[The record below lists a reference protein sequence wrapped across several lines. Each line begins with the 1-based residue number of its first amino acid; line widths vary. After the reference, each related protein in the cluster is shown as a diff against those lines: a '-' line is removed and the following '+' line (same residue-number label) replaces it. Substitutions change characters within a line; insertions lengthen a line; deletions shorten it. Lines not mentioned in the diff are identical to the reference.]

1 MKNKII
7 LFIEQALFS
16 LNNFLL
22 ILVISH
28 FLIPLEFKNWV
39 LLNLLIMLGIGLN
52 NVIINQPFQVFI
64 SKYYKKYL
72 YQNYILVI
80 HFIIII
86 NSIIFSFLSILISI
100 PNKPLNIGISFFM
113 ILLLSLFELHR
124 RILIHK
130 KEIHF
135 LLLITFLL
143 VTILNFILILTLNK
157 NLFTYSDVY
166 LLIITFLI
174 LLVLLSSSKVV
185 KLYNISYFNLISKYN
200 FYPIVYRHF
209 NFSKS
214 LIIGI
219 FFYWIYTQGFLL
231 WLEDKLTLNEFNSLR
246 VILNFLSF
254 STIMLLLFD
263 NYYITKQSQIYK
275 EDKKKFIKHFKEL
288 LLKFISFYIVY
299 MISFFIIA
307 WLIFDYIYPQYVMY
321 KGYLVYLLFAQ
332 LIYGVSR
339 PCILFIK
346 VLEKNIYIL
355 LSHIIVALI
364 LITTSQILIEYYGF
378 IGVIYTI
385 VITYSVFT
393 IILYI
398 FYFKLKKELL

>member
-7 LFIEQALFS
+7 LFIEQSLFS

-22 ILVISH
+22 ILFLSH
-28 FLIPLEFKNWV
+28 FLIPLEFKKWA
-39 LLNLLIMLGIGLN
+39 LLNLLIMLSVGLN
-52 NVIINQPFQVFI
+52 NIIINQPFQVFI
-64 SKYYKKYL
+64 SKYYKNYL
-72 YQNYILVI
+72 YQNYILVL

-86 NSIIFSFLSILISI
+86 NSIIFSFLSVFISI
-100 PNKPLNIGISFFM
+100 PNKPLNISLSFFM

-130 KEIHF
+130 TEIHF

-143 VTILNFILILTLNK
+143 VTILNFILTLTLNK
-157 NLFTYSDVY
+157 ILFTYSEVY
-166 LLIITFLI
+166 LLIITFLALLI
-174 LLVLLSSSKVV
+174 LFSSTKII
-185 KLYNISYFNLISKYN
+185 KLYNITFYNLISKYN
-200 FYPIVYRHF
+200 FYPILYRHF

-246 VILNFLSF
+246 VILNFLNF
-254 STIMLLLFD
+254 STILLLLFD

-275 EDKKKFIKHFKEL
+275 EDKKKFIIYFKSL

-307 WLIFDYIYPQYVMY
+307 WLIFDYIYPQYLIY
-321 KGYLVYLLFAQ
+321 KEYLIYLLFAQ
-332 LIYGVSR
+332 LIYGLSR

-364 LITTSQILIEYYGF
+364 LVTTSQILIKYYGF
-378 IGVIYTI
+378 IGVIYTV
-385 VITYSVFT
+385 VISYSVFT

-398 FYFKLKKELL
+398 FYFKLKKELS